1 MNNNVSIICIAVAVV
16 IAGFVNMQQDIKIK
30 ALTER
35 VYQLE
40 QTK

>member
-1 MNNNVSIICIAVAVV
+1 MDNNVSIICIAVAVV
-16 IAGFVNMQQDIKIK
+16 IAGLVNMQQDSKIK
-30 ALTER
+30 VLTER